1 MSRTPRIYTR
11 LTRPALA
18 VGTYKSLWLAAD
30 HLLIV
35 NSSGYSENYARVRF
49 RDIKGFFL
57 IGSDRRY
64 AWGVTW
70 AILAFLSAL
79 PLVVTLVS
87 GKTPIFSV
95 FCLAVTSIAL
105 IWNHL
110 LGPSCSAFVVTGVQ
124 TALLPSIV
132 RQAKARKVLA
142 RLETL
147 VRTAQADLIKAPAI
161 PPDFPAEVSP
171 PA

>member
-1 MSRTPRIYTR
+1 VSRTPRIYTR
-11 LTRPALA
+11 LTRPTLA
-18 VGTYKSLWLAAD
+18 VGTYHSLWLATD

-35 NSSGYSENYARVRF
+35 NSSGYTENYARVRF

-57 IGSDRRY
+57 IGSGRRY

-79 PLVVTLVS
+79 PLVVTFVS
-87 GKTPIFSV
+87 GKTPVFSV
-95 FCLAVTSIAL
+95 FFLAVTSIAL
-105 IWNHL
+105 LWNHL
-110 LGPSCSAFVVTGVQ
+110 LGPSCSVFVVTGVQ

-142 RLETL
+142 RLEAL
-147 VRTAQADLIKAPAI
+147 VRTAQADLLKAPA
-161 PPDFPAEVSP
+161 VP
-171 PA
+171 PAFPVQVAPPA